1 MNVELIP
8 FFQGWSIARRDH
20 DQPIFPNEILSL
32 IFDSLPVEDLV
43 SKGLV
48 SYQFYCITKQKQQEV
63 NIRLNK
69 ACNEI
74 IAYLQNSS
82 YRCTKSHHESY
93 NEKSFER
100 FFKFD
105 FSCFYKEKIQ
115 DITFKRIFNCS
126 NMDFLNS
133 KTIFFTERPNSIVTE
148 HNIIYYP
155 GKLAISLQ
163 TNCIKEIRLLGNH
176 ILSIINQER

>member
-8 FFQGWSIARRDH
+8 FFQGWSIDERDH
-20 DQPIFPNEILSL
+20 DQPIFPNEILIR
-32 IFDSLPVEDLV
+32 IFDSLPVEDAI

-74 IAYLQNSS
+74 IAYLQNSH
-82 YRCTKSHHESY
+82 YRCVRDHLLDVY
-93 NEKSFER
+93 EKSLKR

-105 FSCFYKEKIQ
+105 FTECYQTTVQ
-115 DITFKRIFNCS
+115 DISFKKIFNRS

-133 KTIFFTERPNSIVTE
+133 RTFLFTESPNAIVTE

-155 GKLAISLQ
+155 GKLTISVQ
-163 TNCIKEIRLLGNH
+163 SNCKKELRLLGQH
-176 ILSIINQER
+176 ILSIINQNR